1 MRDIVSGRRLIRYL
15 HGELPAAE
23 VQELRAELARDPSLQ
38 ARLHELHRLWQGLKA
53 APPTPVPY
61 GYVGKVQRLAEEQR
75 SRGASSALGWAAA
88 PPWARALA
96 GAALLGGVAIGVGLG
111 RLQAPAGAVTSAPPA
126 AVRTVP
132 AGIGAA
138 VPASNGEAIV
148 VSKSGAPV
156 ATEGA
161 SAAGQSNGSEIAASQ
176 ERSAATTQEP
186 PLDELLVDPDAAA
199 DGADASI
206 GGSST
211 TLAEAYWQA
220 LAGDDTGGYDG
231 ELAEESTGLW

>member
-1 MRDIVSGRRLIRYL
+1 MRDKELDRRLMRYL

-75 SRGASSALGWAAA
+75 RREGTSALGWAAA

-111 RLQAPAGAVTSAPPA
+111 RLQAPVGAGASAPPA
-126 AVRTVP
+126 AVSSVP

-148 VSKSGAPV
+148 VSKGGAPV
-156 ATEGA
+156 VTEGA
-161 SAAGQSNGSEIAASQ
+161 PAAGQSNGGEIAAPQ
-176 ERSAATTQEP
+176 QATAQEP
-186 PLDELLVDPDAAA
+186 PLDELLVEPDATTA
-199 DGADASI
+199 GAGASI
-206 GGSST
+206 GGGSST

-231 ELAEESTGLW
+231 GELTTGESSGLW